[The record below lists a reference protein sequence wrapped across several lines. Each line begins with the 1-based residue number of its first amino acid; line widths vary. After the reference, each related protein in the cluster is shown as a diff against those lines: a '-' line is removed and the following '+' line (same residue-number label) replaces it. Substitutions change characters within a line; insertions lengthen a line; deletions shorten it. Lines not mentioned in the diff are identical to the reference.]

1 MELITKEKGL
11 ALIELY
17 QYKNLKELDINDR
30 AARFESLM
38 KDRQFAY
45 HFEASTNEPSY
56 YGANRS
62 RLLLEQIIPEI
73 EELGKQP
80 VYYFFTLLATPG
92 ARFMIDDFDA
102 MSDFLQANEDIEIAW
117 TLHENEVDGEPNT
130 ITMHLIAIID

>member
-11 ALIELY
+11 ALIERY

-30 AARFESLM
+30 TARFESLM

-80 VYYFFTLLATPG
+80 VYYFFTLLAAPG

-102 MSDFLQANEDIEIAW
+102 MSDFLQANDGIEIAW

-130 ITMHLIAIID
+130 ITMHLIAIMD

>member
-1 MELITKEKGL
+1 MEQITKEEGL
-11 ALIELY
+11 ALIERY
-17 QYKNLKELDINDR
+17 QYKNLKGLDINDR
-30 AARFESLM
+30 TAHFESLM

-45 HFEASTNEPSY
+45 HFEASTKDPSY

-73 EELGKQP
+73 EELGKRP

-102 MSDFLQANEDIEIAW
+102 LGNFMQANEDIEKGW
-117 TLHENEVDGEPNT
+117 TLYEIDGDSCI
-130 ITMHLIAIID
+130 ITMHIIAIMD